1 MAIKSFKSMTNGTRG
16 MTKLVNEDKIKLEQI
31 NDINKNNNIIEKN
44 YKEDK
49 NKNEQI
55 IKKLKGEI
63 KEYLNIIEEQNKRID
78 LMKKDFDRIKQENY
92 KYKSLTKVKNE
103 NDNSRK
109 K

>member
-1 MAIKSFKSMTNGTRG
+1 M
-16 MTKLVNEDKIKLEQI
+16 EQI
-31 NDINKNNNIIEKN
+31 NDVNKNNNIIEKN

-78 LMKKDFDRIKQENY
+78 LMQKDFDRIKQDLYLSENEMNTMV
-92 KYKSLTKVKNE
+92 SQSEEENE
-103 NDNSRK
+103 KLVSMFSNFVENSRTSYSK
-109 K
+109 